1 MYCPNVDKFDLG
13 SWGTANWALKC
24 SEIFMEH
31 WNFYGGLKFFCFFFF
46 LVMWEVFERSSAT
59 FWKKSR
65 SQEAHFGPHCERK
78 CIWIIIVLLGCISDL
93 VKSWYWWTC
102 GNLPLTLHFWM
113 HSKEKIFVV
122 FFFLTGVLVD
132 LGLEDN
138 GTAYQRAEKYVV
150 RLDNEIQTK
159 FEVFMRRVKQN
170 PYTLFVLVH
179 DNAHVDL
186 TR

>member
-1 MYCPNVDKFDLG
+1 MTV
-13 SWGTANWALKC
+13 
-24 SEIFMEH
+24 
-31 WNFYGGLKFFCFFFF
+31 
-46 LVMWEVFERSSAT
+46 
-59 FWKKSR
+59 
-65 SQEAHFGPHCERK
+65 
-78 CIWIIIVLLGCISDL
+78 
-93 VKSWYWWTC
+93 
-102 GNLPLTLHFWM
+102 HFWM
-113 HSKEKIFVV
+113 HSKEKLFVV
-122 FFFLTGVLVD
+122 FFLTGVLVD

>member
-1 MYCPNVDKFDLG
+1 MADKWQLPIDPSFLD
-13 SWGTANWALKC
+13 ALKGKELC
-24 SEIFMEH
+24 
-31 WNFYGGLKFFCFFFF
+31 
-46 LVMWEVFERSSAT
+46 
-59 FWKKSR
+59 
-65 SQEAHFGPHCERK
+65 
-78 CIWIIIVLLGCISDL
+78 CILL
-93 VKSWYWWTC
+93 
-102 GNLPLTLHFWM
+102 
-113 HSKEKIFVV
+113 
-122 FFFLTGVLVD
+122 LTGVLVD

-138 GTAYQRAEKYVV
+138 GTAYQKAEKYVV

>member
-1 MYCPNVDKFDLG
+1 
-13 SWGTANWALKC
+13 
-24 SEIFMEH
+24 MEH
-31 WNFYGGLKFFCFFFF
+31 SQLSAALEVFVEAWFFFPPHF
-46 LVMWEVFERSSAT
+46 LIMWEVFERSSGT
-59 FWKKSR
+59 FWRKSR
-65 SQEAHFGPHCERK
+65 SEEAHFCLHCERN
-78 CIWIIIVLLGCISDL
+78 CIWIIIFLLGPISGL
-93 VKSWYWWTC
+93 AKFWHWQTT
-102 GNLPLTLHFWM
+102 GNFPMTVHFWM
-113 HSKEKIFVV
+113 HSKEKLFVV
-122 FFFLTGVLVD
+122 FFLTGVLVD